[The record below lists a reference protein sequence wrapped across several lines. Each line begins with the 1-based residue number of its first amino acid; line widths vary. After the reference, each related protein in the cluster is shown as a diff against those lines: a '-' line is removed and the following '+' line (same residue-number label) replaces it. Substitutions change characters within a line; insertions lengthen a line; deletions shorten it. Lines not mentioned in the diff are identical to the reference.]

1 MNERLRQKEK
11 GEKKLRE
18 FLEDPRIRNLQND
31 LEKSDEIHSKV
42 SFTRRV
48 VRQEISRN
56 PDGRMIIFANY
67 RDTVTAIVSFIE
79 DIPGV
84 NATPFIGQ
92 SSRSGQDGM
101 SHSEQ
106 IKRLDAFRK
115 GEYNVLVATSV
126 GEEGLDIPRADLVLF
141 YEPVGSEIR
150 TIQRR
155 GRTGR
160 HDSGSVYVLIA
171 QGTRDEGATA
181 AAAKR
186 EEKML
191 IAIRRVKHKR
201 HSFTPDLERL
211 STFKVI
217 KENEVIDARDF
228 VVAERERLR
237 EELESVDETPIEDEN
252 AESKEEEFP
261 DIPPERRRR
270 RGQSGLEEWY

>member
-1 MNERLRQKEK
+1 
-11 GEKKLRE
+11 
-18 FLEDPRIRNLQND
+18 
-31 LEKSDEIHSKV
+31 
-42 SFTRRV
+42 
-48 VRQEISRN
+48 
-56 PDGRMIIFANY
+56 MIIFANY

-106 IKRLDAFRK
+106 INRLDAFRK

-160 HDSGSVYVLIA
+160 HDSGSV
-171 QGTRDEGATA
+171 R
-181 AAAKR
+181 
-186 EEKML
+186 
-191 IAIRRVKHKR
+191 
-201 HSFTPDLERL
+201 
-211 STFKVI
+211 
-217 KENEVIDARDF
+217 
-228 VVAERERLR
+228 
-237 EELESVDETPIEDEN
+237 
-252 AESKEEEFP
+252 
-261 DIPPERRRR
+261 
-270 RGQSGLEEWY
+270 